1 MTPNFHF
8 RRPDRFAFILF
19 ILFAL
24 CISGTAF
31 GKKRSSAG
39 RSARA
44 ERGRRASASDRHRG
58 SRRGGLESAR
68 ASRRGRGG
76 RGGRLSAR
84 DVRRQR
90 AVIAREQTSALKAME
105 RKLHRPL
112 TKRER
117 AAALRGVEAR
127 NRRALAEARRRAE
140 AARRAAIA
148 RQIAI
153 DNAMRQQVQAMIAKD
168 DLTGEDPEVRRVA
181 INALGNHAGTV
192 VVMRSEEHTSELQSQ
207 FHLVC

>member
-1 MTPNFHF
+1 MTPNFYF

-19 ILFAL
+19 ILFTL

-58 SRRGGLESAR
+58 SRRGGRESAR
-68 ASRRGRGG
+68 AARRG

-84 DVRRQR
+84 DLRRQR
-90 AVIAREQTSALKAME
+90 AVVAHEQASALKAME

-117 AAALRGVEAR
+117 AAEIG
-127 NRRALAEARRRAE
+127 RASCRE
-140 AARRAAIA
+140 
-148 RQIAI
+148 
-153 DNAMRQQVQAMIAKD
+153 
-168 DLTGEDPEVRRVA
+168 RVS
-181 INALGNHAGTV
+181 V
-192 VVMRSEEHTSELQSQ
+192 S
-207 FHLVC
+207 